1 MDDRFK
7 ELMIEKE
14 NLIENIKFYKSEHN
28 DVMVKNDFLTLE
40 LDHVRKTQEV
50 KMKSFIYPSSKI
62 LSEGIKN
69 GKPHRDKE
77 AWST

>member
-28 DVMVKNDFLTLE
+28 DVMVKNDFFTLE
-40 LDHVRKTQEV
+40 LDHVRKT
-50 KMKSFIYPSSKI
+50 
-62 LSEGIKN
+62 
-69 GKPHRDKE
+69 
-77 AWST
+77 